1 MKLYLGTILL
11 AVTPVWMNG
20 QVIPHIA
27 VGGSYTTEFVILN
40 PTSAAGSISVSF
52 FGDSGRPMAVRLPDL
67 NATSSGFRNTSVP
80 AGGSLVVVA
89 ADPGGP
95 AQSGSAVV
103 NASSGLIVQARFR
116 SKAADGNFYE
126 AAVPLTQGGTRF
138 GVPFDATTFTE
149 TGWQIYTGLAITNLD
164 SARSAT
170 IACTAK
176 NDSGAM
182 IANAVN
188 VPALAPL
195 GHWAGYDF
203 PSLVGKRGLLDC
215 ASNTTVAAIGLRF
228 LGTSAFSSLTVA
240 VLPTTGGNSTSTAG
254 GTSQCPAASLIGNW
268 SGEVMPSLSQVVDVS
283 FRFNSDGTYAYQA
296 GEGNAVWIS
305 HSGRYQIGSGADA
318 RWTCLVSL
326 APDPATVNV
335 AGPALLLVLQSRDL
349 PDDQARTF
357 LYKFF
362 PTSTHLMMAGTWTD
376 WRNDIGAFGLD
387 RQ

>member
-1 MKLYLGTILL
+1 MKLYLGMLL
-11 AVTPVWMNG
+11 FAVTAVWMNG

-52 FGDSGRPMAVRLPDL
+52 YGDSGRPMAVRLPDL
-67 NATSSGFRNTSVP
+67 NATSTGFRNTSIP
-80 AGGSLVVVA
+80 AGGSLVVIA

-95 AQSGSAVV
+95 AQAGSAVV

-126 AAVPLTQGGTRF
+126 AAVPLTQGSTRF
-138 GVPFDATTFTE
+138 GMPFDATVFTE
-149 TGWQIYTGLAITNLD
+149 RGWQIYTGLAITNLD
-164 SARSAT
+164 SAKSAT
-170 IACTAK
+170 ITCTAK
-176 NDSGAM
+176 NDSGA
-182 IANAVN
+182 IVASAVN
-188 VPALAPL
+188 VPVLAPM
-195 GHWAGYDF
+195 GHWAEYNF

-215 ASNTTVAAIGLRF
+215 TSNTTVAAIGLRF
-228 LGTSAFSSLTVA
+228 LGTSAFSSLTVTL
-240 VLPTTGGNSTSTAG
+240 LPATGNNSTSPAV

-268 SGEVMPSLSQVVDVS
+268 SGEVMPSLPQVVDVS
-283 FRFNSDGTYAYQA
+283 FQFNSDGTYVYQA
-296 GEGNAVWIS
+296 GQGSALWIS
-305 HSGRYQIGSGADA
+305 HSGRYQLGNGADT
-318 RWTCLVSL
+318 RWTCSVSL
-326 APDPATVNV
+326 APDPATINV
-335 AGPALLLVLQSRDL
+335 ASPALLFVLQSRDL